1 MISLR
6 CVLSSLCTHNS
17 QITIFLMCNY
27 KTGQNGHEKMVF
39 FRLNGLKFHNRVMT
53 FDSFYLYWFKEIVF
67 PFCFWYFQIV
77 CRIAALWFK
86 YFVCHHRADSSPAG
100 ALWCDVV
107 LTHQHLNVNLR
118 FCFVFFKQSDSMHA
132 IIHSWNVRNIFTK
145 YSQKCV
151 ICHKLC
157 RNMSLAALR

>member
-1 MISLR
+1 M
-6 CVLSSLCTHNS
+6 VLNFIIEWWH
-17 QITIFLMCNY
+17 
-27 KTGQNGHEKMVF
+27 
-39 FRLNGLKFHNRVMT
+39 
-53 FDSFYLYWFKEIVF
+53 LYWFKEIVF

-77 CRIAALWFK
+77 CRISALWFK

-107 LTHQHLNVNLR
+107 LTHQHLNVNMR
-118 FCFVFFKQSDSMHA
+118 FCFFFKQSDSMHA
-132 IIHSWNVRNIFTK
+132 IIHSWNVRNICTK

-157 RNMSLAALR
+157 RKMSLAALRKEQYEQQDGSGHGSILINQRHSQMNCGLLCLYGVF